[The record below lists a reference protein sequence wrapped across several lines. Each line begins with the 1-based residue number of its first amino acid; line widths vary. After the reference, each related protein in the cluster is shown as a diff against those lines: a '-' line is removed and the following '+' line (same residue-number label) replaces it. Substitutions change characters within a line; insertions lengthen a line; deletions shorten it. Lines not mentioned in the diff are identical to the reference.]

1 MPSPKIKIPES
12 EPMFQDE
19 SVEGGKPGEEVGD
32 FGHGLKRSKK
42 IEWRLSGSMQRHAR
56 SDGKPARGAA
66 KENKDGV
73 EQIIQTP
80 TREKEEEEKIA
91 VNKREH
97 WKGGETTEREDDE
110 EEME

>member
-1 MPSPKIKIPES
+1 
-12 EPMFQDE
+12 
-19 SVEGGKPGEEVGD
+19 
-32 FGHGLKRSKK
+32 
-42 IEWRLSGSMQRHAR
+42 MQRKAR
-56 SDGKPARGAA
+56 SDGKPARLEAA
-66 KENKDGV
+66 KENMDGV